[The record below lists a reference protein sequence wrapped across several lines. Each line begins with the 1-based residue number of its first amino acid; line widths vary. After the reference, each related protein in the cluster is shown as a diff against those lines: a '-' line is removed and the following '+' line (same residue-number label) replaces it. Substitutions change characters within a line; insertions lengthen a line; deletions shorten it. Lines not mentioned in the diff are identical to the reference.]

1 MRRCV
6 CSNNESGC
14 YMNSHTDGP
23 WKYGEFPLS
32 DSGNIY
38 IWNQDETILVGEV
51 STDDADSHE
60 AKANA
65 AN

>member
-1 MRRCV
+1 
-6 CSNNESGC
+6 
-14 YMNSHTDGP
+14 MNSHTDGP